1 MSDVTRILTAIEQG
15 NAKATDQLLCS
26 VAACLDKRN
35 FPRRRRYCF
44 PAMPE

>member
-26 VAACLDKRN
+26 VAACFFLE
-35 FPRRRRYCF
+35 
-44 PAMPE
+44 PAHHGLNPQ